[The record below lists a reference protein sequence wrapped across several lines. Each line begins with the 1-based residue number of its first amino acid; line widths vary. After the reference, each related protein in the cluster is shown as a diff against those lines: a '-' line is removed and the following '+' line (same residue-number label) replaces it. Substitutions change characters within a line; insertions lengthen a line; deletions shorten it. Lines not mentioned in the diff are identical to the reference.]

1 MFLTKKENIYIYIY
15 ISNFVISI
23 IWVNLITIDMG
34 NSNSIISITKKKK
47 KKKNSQQFYNILKLG
62 SYFANESS
70 SCLTKA

>member
-1 MFLTKKENIYIYIY
+1 
-15 ISNFVISI
+15 
-23 IWVNLITIDMG
+23 MG
-34 NSNSIISITKKKK
+34 KFDNYWYVKLKFYYFYHKKKKK